1 MTRYKTIEEQ
11 IGDIDNYRR
20 AVEEKM
26 RKKYHTAIKMSIDSD
41 IEQIAYNLL
50 KGEKVMI
57 DLKGLG
63 RLFISPVKS
72 IKSVLRE
79 ITSSSTSSYNQNKWD
94 YFFGKNVKYEFFPNE
109 ELSEKYA
116 SIAELLISNKR
127 VK

>member
-11 IGDIDNYRR
+11 IEDIVNYRR

-79 ITSSSTSSYNQNKWD
+79 ITSSLISSYNQNKWD

-116 SIAELLISNKR
+116 NIAELLISNKR

>member
-26 RKKYHTAIKMSIDSD
+26 RKKYHTAIKMSIDPD

-79 ITSSSTSSYNQNKWD
+79 ITSSPTSSYNQNKWD

-109 ELSEKYA
+109 ELNRKYA
-116 SIAELLISNKR
+116 NIAELLISNKR

>member
-79 ITSSSTSSYNQNKWD
+79 ITSSLISSYNQNKWD

-116 SIAELLISNKR
+116 NIAELLISNKR